1 MEMELN
7 SDDSAVNLDDDRDFS
22 YSDSSSSSD
31 DENHNQNDRV
41 IDFEDEVNEE
51 EVDTDEGNEAMD
63 AEVGGEVSR
72 RIIDLT
78 SDDIWALEFYS
89 ENDAF
94 NFYFYYAR
102 CHGFAVRRDDVIKD
116 NKGMLI
122 MRQFLCSRAG
132 FRDKKHLIRLDRK
145 KEHRPL
151 TRTNCQAKLRVR
163 FDYKTGKFKVISFL
177 DSHNHEL
184 TPAKFVPLMPASHG
198 LSDGDKAQVDA
209 LHSHGVRPCQ
219 IMGFL
224 VDQKGGYR
232 NVGFSKKDLYNYIDE
247 VKRADGLDKVEP
259 DMMRVC
265 RFVLASSHYNIICD
279 MVSQKREHFKQF
291 IGDIMKLKQKY
302 ENLCSVS
309 STSTVE
315 INVVHDPTMV
325 KTKGAPT
332 KARKRRKRKRCS
344 NFQAS
349 GHVITTCPRLV
360 PPEDE
365 VNINHEVSGAESE
378 SLMRD
383 ADKSEEGIAFDHN
396 VTDRSSN
403 HISRRISHSL
413 DNASSSANSHLKKK
427 KMKSLSQLSD
437 SVCVSTEDK
446 HNRSHSRAKQGRHGP
461 KKSGADLKGP
471 SPKPEK
477 EVQQHGSVIPTT
489 ENATT
494 VPIGFP
500 TNMCAPTLNNQLP
513 RGGPSSVGN
522 IHIREDMS
530 ITLPYPNSSQ
540 GNVMLPNEGSCLAHG
555 LFPLFPTQSQVHI
568 NSQQS
573 TVVIVILLS
582 FLIRR
587 MKLQIMMLIGLL
599 YGMIYSEMSLEI
611 VVDEV
616 TRRERNND
624 IMEEYGQRLN

>member
-1 MEMELN
+1 MELN
-7 SDDSAVNLDDDRDFS
+7 SDDSTVNLDDDKDFS
-22 YSDSSSSSD
+22 YSDSSNFSD

-78 SDDIWALEFYS
+78 SDDIWALEFCS

-94 NFYFYYAR
+94 NFYFSYAR

-116 NKGMLI
+116 SKDVKYGI
-122 MRQFLCSRAG
+122 AKAG
-132 FRDKKHLIRLDRK
+132 GL
-145 KEHRPL
+145 
-151 TRTNCQAKLRVR
+151 N
-163 FDYKTGKFKVISFL
+163 VIERS
-177 DSHNHEL
+177 
-184 TPAKFVPLMPASHG
+184 V
-198 LSDGDKAQVDA
+198 DGEK
-209 LHSHGVRPCQ
+209 
-219 IMGFL
+219 
-224 VDQKGGYR
+224 
-232 NVGFSKKDLYNYIDE
+232 
-247 VKRADGLDKVEP
+247 
-259 DMMRVC
+259 
-265 RFVLASSHYNIICD
+265 
-279 MVSQKREHFKQF
+279 F

-344 NFQAS
+344 NCQTS

-360 PPEDE
+360 PPENE

-383 ADKSEEGIAFDHN
+383 ADKVRKELHLITMSQTEAPITSQEEL
-396 VTDRSSN
+396 VT
-403 HISRRISHSL
+403 
-413 DNASSSANSHLKKK
+413 
-427 KMKSLSQLSD
+427 
-437 SVCVSTEDK
+437 V
-446 HNRSHSRAKQGRHGP
+446 AKQGRHGP
-461 KKSGADLKGP
+461 QKNGADLEGP

-500 TNMCAPTLNNQLP
+500 TNMCAPTLNYQLP

-522 IHIREDMS
+522 IHIRE
-530 ITLPYPNSSQ
+530 
-540 GNVMLPNEGSCLAHG
+540 GSCLAHE

-568 NSQQS
+568 NTQQS
-573 TVVIVILLS
+573 TN
-582 FLIRR
+582 
-587 MKLQIMMLIGLL
+587 
-599 YGMIYSEMSLEI
+599 
-611 VVDEV
+611 EV
-616 TRRERNND
+616 ANHDANS
-624 IMEEYGQRLN
+624 GG